1 MLTLVIMSSQR
12 GPSGRSDSFAD
23 DKQDVGR
30 NRLFEINIP
39 VRKQGDVSFDAEDQQ
54 RQKMVALHGNLN
66 PEGNDETD
74 QVMEVYYNDGATE
87 LFLALEDTDWRKAL
101 NIIHQKPQQAKVWV
115 ISTGTVETTFGWSLW
130 RRLPLHE
137 ACRRQGPAWLISALL
152 SVYPL
157 AAEQTTQFGELP
169 LHLAVECGA
178 PPEVVN
184 LLVVTHWHGI
194 MATDQSGR
202 TPLEILQDSEMLAM
216 EDHQVVFESLTR
228 SQETYQTISEEH
240 QEEVKGI
247 KVRHAA
253 GLVAI
258 RQQHDEDLQQ
268 EQDQQEKLLAEV
280 ERLKSLVDDAKLSN
294 KKDMDH
300 IQQLSQ
306 AVSNGKNNMS
316 HLHERLNSE
325 IASGAQKAARI
336 TSLEQELA
344 GKNQDIVSLK
354 SQIHEL
360 QGDLQR
366 IAGWQQDVLA
376 RQINST
382 EESMQTMVEQFVG
395 LVDLLSGQSQ
405 RMSSVLK
412 SRNIAMPPPKPKQP
426 RSKKEEK
433 KEDAPV
439 ETLDEDTLN
448 NIAAVASSALQS

>member
-1 MLTLVIMSSQR
+1 MSSHR
-12 GPSGRSDSFAD
+12 NKGGKNDGSSDD
-23 DKQDVGR
+23 HQGGGKGK
-30 NRLFEINIP
+30 LFEIDIP
-39 VRKQGDVSFDAEDQQ
+39 VKKQSDISFDAEDQE
-54 RQKMVALHGNLN
+54 RQKMAALHGNLN
-66 PEGNDETD
+66 PDGDDDNE
-74 QVMEVYYNDGATE
+74 QVMEVYYNDGATD
-87 LFLALEDTDWRKAL
+87 LFLALEDTDWRRAL
-101 NIIHQKPQQAKVWV
+101 HIIQQKPIQSKIWV

-137 ACRRQGPAWLISALL
+137 ACRRQAPAWLISALL
-152 SVYPL
+152 SVHPS

-228 SQETYQTISEEH
+228 SQETYQTILEEH
-240 QEEVKGI
+240 QEEIKGI

-268 EQDQQEKLLAEV
+268 EQEQQEKLLAEV
-280 ERLKSLVDDAKLSN
+280 ERLKTFVDDAKISN
-294 KKDMDH
+294 KKDLDQ
-300 IQQLSQ
+300 IQQLTQ
-306 AVSNGKNNMS
+306 AVSIEKTN
-316 HLHERLNSE
+316 LAQLQEQLNVE
-325 IASGAQKAARI
+325 IAAGVQKATRVAK
-336 TSLEQELA
+336 LEQEVA
-344 GKNQDIVSLK
+344 SKNKEIAALK
-354 SQIHEL
+354 SQVQDL

-376 RQINST
+376 RQINNT

-395 LVDLLSGQSQ
+395 LVDLLSNQGQ
-405 RMSSVLK
+405 RMASVLK
-412 SRNIAMPPPKPKQP
+412 SRNITPPPPKPKQSS
-426 RSKKEEK
+426 RKKDEK
-433 KEDAPV
+433 KESESALEP
-439 ETLDEDTLN
+439 LDEDTLN
-448 NIAAVASSALQS
+448 NIAAAASNALQF